1 MLTEVRKLSV
11 KLVSHGSQQC
21 CGVTVSLGKGTYG
34 VDARSDRLRLIEKTI
49 ERCLQACNGGF
60 QLFLNFFPQF
70 VNTESAL
77 DLISDFINETT

>member
-1 MLTEVRKLSV
+1 
-11 KLVSHGSQQC
+11 
-21 CGVTVSLGKGTYG
+21 
-34 VDARSDRLRLIEKTI
+34 LRLIEKTI